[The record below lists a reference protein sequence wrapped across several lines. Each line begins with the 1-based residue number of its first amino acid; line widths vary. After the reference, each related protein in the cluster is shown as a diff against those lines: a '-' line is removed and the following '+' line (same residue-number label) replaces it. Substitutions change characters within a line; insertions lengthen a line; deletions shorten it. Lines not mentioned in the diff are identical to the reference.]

1 MIRLRQTKG
10 ADSGREFEFVMARV
24 RIGRVPDS
32 EVNFDPE
39 EDLDASGRHAEIR
52 RERGGYWIVD
62 TDSRNGTW
70 LNGERI
76 KRVQL
81 RAGDELEFG
90 RGGPRLVVVE
100 LTERSMVPR
109 ARTEPS
115 FSMQASAPS
124 EPDPFSVP
132 VTVTTR
138 LEHLTGALASSSPSS
153 ADLGGIGR
161 ASVPFSGPED
171 DTLPPPPPPLNP
183 GSAQIKRR
191 RSTWLGVGAAVGLAL
206 VLGAVMLNA
215 PELERSKRESAP
227 VAQAPA
233 ADDLRPAVRQ
243 VVGED
248 AEGVRSTP
256 CLAFA
261 VMERL
266 YATTAS
272 CVALIQRGQ
281 ARGLRYVVQA
291 GSGDVAEVRRMWRH
305 PDYLSNMR
313 SANVGLLEVSEAS
326 EVHVDLASAV
336 SSEAPEPGDP
346 VLLFDGAEPSV
357 SATIARVDR
366 LEGDSS
372 AGAGL
377 LLHGAAASDGSP
389 IVGANGTVLGIHVA
403 PHGSVEGY
411 GVRADRIEGLVRGLQ
426 LTARQ
431 ADVSR

>member
-1 MIRLRQTKG
+1 M
-10 ADSGREFEFVMARV
+10 
-24 RIGRVPDS
+24 
-32 EVNFDPE
+32 
-39 EDLDASGRHAEIR
+39 
-52 RERGGYWIVD
+52 
-62 TDSRNGTW
+62 
-70 LNGERI
+70 
-76 KRVQL
+76 
-81 RAGDELEFG
+81 
-90 RGGPRLVVVE
+90 
-100 LTERSMVPR
+100 
-109 ARTEPS
+109 
-115 FSMQASAPS
+115 
-124 EPDPFSVP
+124 
-132 VTVTTR
+132 
-138 LEHLTGALASSSPSS
+138 
-153 ADLGGIGR
+153 
-161 ASVPFSGPED
+161 
-171 DTLPPPPPPLNP
+171 
-183 GSAQIKRR
+183 
-191 RSTWLGVGAAVGLAL
+191 GLAL
-206 VLGAVMLNA
+206 VLGAVMLSA

-227 VAQAPA
+227 VAQAPV

-248 AEGVRSTP
+248 AEGVRSTL

-291 GSGDVAEVRRMWRH
+291 GSGEVAEVRRMWRH
-305 PDYLSNMR
+305 PDYLTNMR

-336 SSEAPEPGDP
+336 SSEAPEPGDR
-346 VLLFDGAEPSV
+346 VLLFDGTEPSV
-357 SATIARVDR
+357 SATIARIDR

-389 IVGANGTVLGIHVA
+389 IVGANGTVVGIHVA

-431 ADVSR
+431 AEVSR